1 MSSNF
6 TFHATVAEEVM
17 SKVTRLFNATLSDIY
32 SEIFQNA
39 RRANAE
45 TIVIDQIDDPELGPC
60 VCIADDGRGLE
71 NPQSMFS
78 LGRSAW
84 DQKVYAIE
92 DAAGMG
98 FFSLASRGARIIAQR
113 QETENA
119 WVIEAS
125 PAAFSGTEPVFCS
138 DGPIGHCGVTIIIP
152 VAENEDVKNPARVAA
167 RFCPL
172 AITIDGELVASKDF
186 LADAI
191 LVEEWKGIRIGIYE
205 RSPCRWYNEKN
216 INFYGVTL
224 RAGLP
229 FLDQTFGPTLYVKID
244 VTRCSDLKL
253 VLPARKEIVQDDFFQ
268 ELKIAILTMLYGM
281 ISRRPHHSLSFED
294 YKEGRSLGIKL
305 KEAVSCL
312 RPFTPNYADCDR
324 REKPAP
330 EQVGGKDFLFASPED
345 SIADQNFAR
354 SLERQSTDLKFF
366 DPCAAFTGYRWYD
379 ALARAI
385 ILGYRIS
392 TGDQMQEISLEER
405 VTVDGRPDQ
414 IQVLLEYHKSKKVC
428 PLEFETDLLIL
439 GEDYDGIDE
448 VDVHVTKSSKVTPN
462 ELAAFIEDALFC
474 PADSS
479 EAGSYD
485 QQQEWFQDEA
495 EDFAITLLR
504 SGADAELGAILR
516 IIERKLLWHL
526 PRDRRVLID
535 ITGSNIIVRGLE
547 AADSPAIEETPGF
560 GRNS

>member
-39 RRANAE
+39 RRAGAE
-45 TIVIDQIDDPELGPC
+45 IIVIDQIDDPKLGPC

-71 NPQSMFS
+71 NPQSMFT
-78 LGRSAW
+78 LGRSIW
-84 DQKVYAIE
+84 DQQTCKTE
-92 DAAGMG
+92 DTAGMG
-98 FFSLASRGARIIAQR
+98 FFSLANRGARIIAQR
-113 QETENA
+113 QGSNSA

-125 PAAFSGTEPVFCS
+125 SAAFSGTEPVFCS
-138 DGPIGHCGVTIIIP
+138 EGPLGHRGVTIIIP
-152 VAENEDVKNPARVAA
+152 VAENEDVKNSARVAA
-167 RFCPL
+167 RYCPL
-172 AITIDGELVASKDF
+172 AITIDGELVARENF
-186 LADAI
+186 LADAL
-191 LVEEWKGIRIGIYE
+191 LVEDWKGIRIGLYE
-205 RSPCRWYNEKN
+205 RSPYSGHNEDN
-216 INFYGVTL
+216 VNFYGVTL
-224 RAGLP
+224 RAVLP
-229 FLDQTFGPTLYVKID
+229 ILDQTFGQTLYAKID
-244 VTRCSDLKL
+244 VMGCPDFKL

-268 ELKIAILTMLYGM
+268 ELKMAILTMLYGM
-281 ISRRPHHSLSFED
+281 VSRRPHHSLSFED

-312 RPFTPNYADCDR
+312 RPFTPNCADCDR
-324 REKPAP
+324 GEYPAP
-330 EQVGGKDFLFASPED
+330 EQVSDKDFLFASPED
-345 SIADQNFAR
+345 SITDQNFAR

-366 DPCAAFTGYRWYD
+366 DSCAAFTGYRWYD

-392 TGDQMQEISLEER
+392 TGDQAQEMSLEER
-405 VTVDGRPDQ
+405 ATVDGRPDQ
-414 IQVLLEYHKSKKVC
+414 IQVLLEYHKAKKTH
-428 PLEFETDLLIL
+428 PLEFETDLLVL

-479 EAGSYD
+479 DAGSYE

-504 SGADAELGAILR
+504 SGADAEMGAILR

-526 PRDRRVLID
+526 PKDRRVLID
-535 ITGSNIIVRGLE
+535 ITDSKIVVRGLE
-547 AADSPAIEETPGF
+547 AAGSPAIEKTPGF